1 MKDAFAQLLHAPCTA
16 MALAMQ
22 DLGIGAARVERD
34 PAGLPIAW
42 QLFPFGQVQIT
53 QGGESLSGTFTPDMA
68 DSIVAF
74 AAEKNMPVPI
84 DAEHALAHLATM
96 AGVEESD
103 LLAAIPSG
111 KLAIG
116 FGQLAKRADGLWLTA
131 VEWTDVGRA
140 LMATGAFRWH
150 SPVLRGRSDG
160 RYRVTSDSV
169 TNNPAIND
177 LDALVAEADDTMER
191 DTLSL
196 SDLTGATT
204 PPNKGE
210 QPNMDKLLELLG
222 ALVGN
227 SDAIALSD
235 GGELP
240 ADVMQSLTAIKDE
253 LPALRQA
260 KTDGDAFLLAA
271 RDALALG
278 ADADLKVVE
287 GHILALAEK
296 ASTADALKSQVDK
309 LALESET
316 RKKDELKAT
325 GLAAGKLS
333 AKQVESPW
341 FQGLD
346 SVQLDAFLEHAPKV
360 VPVGPPTDPDK
371 LPEDDAVILT
381 DVQKQVA
388 ASGGYTKEQMIEAV
402 KRQRKQEAATS

>member
-1 MKDAFAQLLHAPCTA
+1 
-16 MALAMQ
+16 
-22 DLGIGAARVERD
+22 
-34 PAGLPIAW
+34 
-42 QLFPFGQVQIT
+42 
-53 QGGESLSGTFTPDMA
+53 
-68 DSIVAF
+68 
-74 AAEKNMPVPI
+74 
-84 DAEHALAHLATM
+84 
-96 AGVEESD
+96 
-103 LLAAIPSG
+103 
-111 KLAIG
+111 
-116 FGQLAKRADGLWLTA
+116 
-131 VEWTDVGRA
+131 
-140 LMATGAFRWH
+140 
-150 SPVLRGRSDG
+150 
-160 RYRVTSDSV
+160 
-169 TNNPAIND
+169 
-177 LDALVAEADDTMER
+177 MER

-204 PPNKGE
+204 PPTKGE
-210 QPNMDKLLELLG
+210 HPVKELLVLLG
-222 ALVGN
+222 ALVGIN
-227 SDAIALSD
+227 DVIALSD

-240 ADVMQSLTAIKDE
+240 ADVMQSLTALKDE
-253 LPALRQA
+253 LPTLRQT
-260 KTDGDAFLLAA
+260 KTDSDAFLVAA

>member
-34 PAGLPIAW
+34 EAGLPIAW
-42 QLFPFGQVQIT
+42 QLFPFGEIQIT
-53 QGGESLSGTFTPDMA
+53 QGGESLTGTFTPAMA

-96 AGVEESD
+96 AGVEEAD

-116 FGQLAKRADGLWLTA
+116 FGELAKRADGLWLTD
-131 VEWTDVGRA
+131 VEWTEIGRL
-140 LMATGAFRWH
+140 LMTSGSFRWH

-160 RYRVTSDSV
+160 RYRVTSDAV

-204 PPNKGE
+204 PPTKGE

-222 ALVGN
+222 ALVGSN
-227 SDAIALSD
+227 DAIALSD
-235 GGELP
+235 GALP
-240 ADVMQSLTAIKDE
+240 ADVMQSLTAIRDE

-278 ADADLKVVE
+278 ADADLNAVQGTLLGLV
-287 GHILALAEK
+287 EK
-296 ASTADALKSQVDK
+296 AKGADALEDQVK
-309 LALESET
+309 TLMLESET
-316 RKKDELKAT
+316 RKLTELT
-325 GLAAGKLS
+325 TQGLAEGKLT
-333 AKQVESPW
+333 AAVVESDW
-341 FQGLD
+341 FKGQD
-346 SVQLDAFLEHAPKV
+346 ATMLDAFLKAAPV
-360 VPVGPPTDPDK
+360 VVKVGPTTDKTKLADPDT
-371 LPEDDAVILT
+371 ITLT
-381 DVQKQVA
+381 DEDRAVCTQMGLDEADFLA
-388 ASGGYTKEQMIEAV
+388 AKKAE
-402 KRQRKQEAATS
+402 

>member
-34 PAGLPIAW
+34 AAGLPTAW
-42 QLFPFGQVQIT
+42 QLFPFGQIQIT
-53 QGGESLSGTFTPDMA
+53 QGGESLSGTFTPAMA
-68 DSIVAF
+68 DSILAF

-84 DAEHALAHLATM
+84 DAEHALAHLAAM

-204 PPNKGE
+204 PPTKGE

-222 ALVGN
+222 ALVGSN
-227 SDAIALSD
+227 DAIALSD
-235 GGELP
+235 GALP
-240 ADVMQSLTAIKDE
+240 ADVMQSLTAIRDE

-278 ADADLKVVE
+278 ADADLNAVQGTLLGLV
-287 GHILALAEK
+287 EK
-296 ASTADALKSQVDK
+296 AKGADALEDQVK
-309 LALESET
+309 TLMLESET
-316 RKKDELKAT
+316 RKLTELT
-325 GLAAGKLS
+325 TQGLAEGKLT
-333 AKQVESPW
+333 AAVVESDW
-341 FQGLD
+341 FKGQD
-346 SVQLDAFLEHAPKV
+346 ATMLDAFLKAAPV
-360 VPVGPPTDPDK
+360 VVKVGPTTDKTKLADPDT
-371 LPEDDAVILT
+371 ITLT
-381 DVQKQVA
+381 DEDRAVCTQMGLDEADFLA
-388 ASGGYTKEQMIEAV
+388 AKKAE
-402 KRQRKQEAATS
+402 

>member
-84 DAEHALAHLATM
+84 DAEHALAHLAAMT
-96 AGVEESD
+96 GVEETD

-116 FGQLAKRADGLWLTA
+116 FGQLAKRADGLWLTD
-131 VEWTDVGRA
+131 VQWTEIGRL
-140 LMATGAFRWH
+140 LMTSGAFRWH

-177 LDALVAEADDTMER
+177 LDALVAEADTMER
-191 DTLSL
+191 DTVSL

-204 PPNKGE
+204 PPTKGE
-210 QPNMDKLLELLG
+210 HPVKELLVLLG
-222 ALVGN
+222 ALVGIN
-227 SDAIALSD
+227 DVIALSD

-240 ADVMQSLTAIKDE
+240 ADVMQSLTALKDE
-253 LPALRQA
+253 LPTLRQT
-260 KTDGDAFLLAA
+260 KTDSDAFLVAA